1 MVLSEKKRRS
11 CTNRCMIC
19 RRVDFLFLRQC
30 LCIDQKETDKQ
41 IVDDHI
47 QRTRVKEETCI
58 SDMCA
63 KKEGRTLPFSDMNNE
78 KEKNARRGRRRNAY
92 DDVP

>member
-1 MVLSEKKRRS
+1 MLAEKKHP

-41 IVDDHI
+41 IVDDHM
-47 QRTRVKEETCI
+47 QRTRVKAETCR

-63 KKEGRTLPFSDMNNE
+63 KKEEGTLPFSNMNNE
-78 KEKNARRGRRRNAY
+78 KEQNARRERRRNAY